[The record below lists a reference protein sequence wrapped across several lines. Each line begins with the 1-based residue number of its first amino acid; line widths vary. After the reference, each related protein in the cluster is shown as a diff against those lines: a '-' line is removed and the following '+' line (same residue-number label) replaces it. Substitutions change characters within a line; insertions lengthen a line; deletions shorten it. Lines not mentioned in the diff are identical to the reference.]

1 MLIVGESLNG
11 TILKVGEAVKSKDVE
26 FVRKLALD
34 QVEAGAQMLDV
45 NAGVA
50 GANEVEDLAWLVGIV
65 QDTVSVPLLI
75 DSADP
80 KALEAA
86 LAIHKKG
93 RPMVNSIS
101 AEKQKLDTVLPL
113 VASHDCSVIALC
125 LGDEGIPQTPE
136 ARLKLARIVL
146 DRAQAAGLK
155 LEDIYLD
162 PLTLG
167 MGTSDQAAKITLQTL
182 RLIRQNLPGVRI
194 MCIASNVS
202 FGMPSRRLLNR
213 TFATM
218 AMAAAMGVDAVMIDV
233 RDKAMMAS
241 LMAAEALAGKDPYC
255 KGYFRAF
262 RAGKLGT

>member
-11 TILKVGEAVKSKDVE
+11 TIPKVGEAVKAKDVD
-26 FVRKLALD
+26 FVRKLAVD

-50 GANEVEDLAWLVGIV
+50 GANEGEDLAWLVGIV

-93 RPMVNSIS
+93 RPMINSIS
-101 AEKQKLDTVLPL
+101 AEKHKLDAVLPL
-113 VASHDCSVIALC
+113 VAKHDCSVIALC

-146 DRAQAAGLK
+146 ERALAAGLK

-162 PLTLG
+162 TLTLG
-167 MGTSDQAAKITLQTL
+167 MGTSDQAAKVTLETL
-182 RLIRQNLPGVRI
+182 RLVRQELPGVRI

-202 FGMPSRRLLNR
+202 FGMPNRRILNR

-218 AMAAAMGVDAVMIDV
+218 AVAAAMGLDAVMIDV
-233 RDKAMMAS
+233 RDKS
-241 LMAAEALAGKDPYC
+241 LMAALIAADAVAGRDPYC
-255 KGYFRAF
+255 KCYFKAF

>member
-11 TILKVGEAVKSKDVE
+11 TIPKVGEAISAKDVE
-26 FVRKLALD
+26 FVRKLAVD

-50 GANEVEDLAWLVGIV
+50 GANEVENLVWLVGIV

-75 DSADP
+75 DSANP
-80 KALEAA
+80 RALEAA
-86 LAIHKKG
+86 LAMHKG
-93 RPMVNSIS
+93 RPMINSIS
-101 AEKQKLDTVLPL
+101 AEKHKLDTVLPL
-113 VASHDCSVIALC
+113 VARHDCSVIALC

-162 PLTLG
+162 TLTLG
-167 MGTSDQAAKITLQTL
+167 MGTSDQAAKITLETL
-182 RLIRQNLPGVRI
+182 RLVRQELPGVRI

>member
-11 TILKVGEAVKSKDVE
+11 TIPKVGEAIGAKDAD

-50 GANEVEDLAWLVGIV
+50 GANEVEDLVWLVGLV

-80 KALEAA
+80 RALEAA
-86 LAIHKKG
+86 LAIHKG
-93 RPMVNSIS
+93 RPMINSIS
-101 AEKQKLDTVLPL
+101 AEKHKLDTVLPL
-113 VASHDCSVIALC
+113 VARHDCSVIALC

-136 ARLKLARIVL
+136 PRLKLARIVL
-146 DRAQAAGLK
+146 DRAQAAGVK

-167 MGTSDQAAKITLQTL
+167 MGTSDKAAKITLETL
-182 RLIRQNLPGVRI
+182 RLVRQELPGVRI

-202 FGMPSRRLLNR
+202 FGMPNRRLLNR

-218 AMAAAMGVDAVMIDV
+218 AVAAAMGLDAVMIDV

-241 LMAAEALAGKDPYC
+241 LVAADALVGKDPYC
-255 KGYFRAF
+255 KEYFRAF
-262 RAGKLGT
+262 RAGKLGM

>member
-11 TILKVGEAVKSKDVE
+11 TIPKVGEAVKAKNVE

-45 NAGVA
+45 NAGIA
-50 GANEVEDLAWLVGIV
+50 GANEVENLVWLVGIV

-93 RPMVNSIS
+93 RPMINSIS
-101 AEKQKLDTVLPL
+101 AEKHKLDTVLPL
-113 VASHDCSVIALC
+113 AARHDCSVIALC

-136 ARLKLARIVL
+136 ARLKLAHIVL
-146 DRAQAAGLK
+146 DRAQVAGVK

-167 MGTSDQAAKITLQTL
+167 MGTSDKAAKITLETL
-182 RLIRQNLPGVRI
+182 RLVRQELPGIRI
-194 MCIASNVS
+194 ICIASNVS
-202 FGMPSRRLLNR
+202 FGMPNRRLLNR

-218 AMAAAMGVDAVMIDV
+218 AVAAAMGLDAVMIDV
-233 RDKAMMAS
+233 RDKAMMAT
-241 LMAAEALAGKDPYC
+241 LIAADALAGKDPYC
-255 KGYFRAF
+255 KGYFKAF

>member
-11 TILKVGEAVKSKDVE
+11 TIPKVGEAINAKDVD

-34 QVEAGAQMLDV
+34 QVEAGARMLDV

-50 GANEVEDLAWLVGIV
+50 GANEVENLAWIVGIV
-65 QDTVSVPLLI
+65 QNTVSVPLLI
-75 DSADP
+75 DSANP
-80 KALEAA
+80 RALEAA
-86 LAIHKKG
+86 LAIHKG
-93 RPMVNSIS
+93 RPMINSIS
-101 AEKQKLDTVLPL
+101 AEKYKLDAVLPL

-162 PLTLG
+162 TLTLG
-167 MGTSDQAAKITLQTL
+167 MGTSDQAAKVTLETL
-182 RLIRQNLPGVRI
+182 RLVRQELPGVRI
-194 MCIASNVS
+194 MLIASNVS
-202 FGMPSRRLLNR
+202 FGMPNRRLLNR

-218 AMAAAMGVDAVMIDV
+218 AVAAAMGVDAVMIDV
-233 RDKAMMAS
+233 RDKAMMAA
-241 LMAAEALAGKDPYC
+241 LIAADALTGKDPYC
-255 KGYFRAF
+255 KGYFKAF
-262 RAGKLGT
+262 RAGKLGM

>member
-11 TILKVGEAVKSKDVE
+11 TIPKVGEAIKVRDVE

-50 GANEVEDLAWLVGIV
+50 GANEAEDLAWLVGLV

-86 LAIHKKG
+86 LAIHKG

-101 AEKQKLDTVLPL
+101 AEKHKLDAVLPL
-113 VASHDCSVIALC
+113 VAGHDCSVVVLC

-146 DRAQAAGLK
+146 DWAQAAGLK

-162 PLTLG
+162 TLTLG
-167 MGTSDQAAKITLQTL
+167 MGTSDQAARVTLETL
-182 RLIRQNLPGVRI
+182 RLVRQELPGVRI

-202 FGMPSRRLLNR
+202 FGMPNRRILNR

-218 AMAAAMGVDAVMIDV
+218 AVAAAMGLDAVMIDV

-255 KGYFRAF
+255 KRYFRAF
-262 RAGKLGT
+262 RAGKLGM